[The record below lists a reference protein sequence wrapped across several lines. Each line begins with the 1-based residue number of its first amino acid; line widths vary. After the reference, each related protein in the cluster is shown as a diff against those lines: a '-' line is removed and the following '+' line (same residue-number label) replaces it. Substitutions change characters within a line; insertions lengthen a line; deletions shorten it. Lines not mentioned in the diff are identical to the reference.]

1 MRSRSVIL
9 ILVLLTSIFSISPA
23 VSNESF
29 KGAGSTFSANF
40 VDQCRVMY
48 AKQTG
53 NTLTYTPNGSGA
65 GRNFFNNK
73 LVDFAISDTPYSSA
87 DRGPAED
94 FIYVPLVSGPVAV
107 VYNLPEYKT
116 RLKLSK
122 EVLAKIFAGQIT
134 MWNDPQIQKL
144 NATKLPKLKITV
156 VYRSDGSGTS
166 EVFTSYLNSVAPEI
180 WNKPGSKTFVTVF
193 PGNINDYIGYYQGV
207 NGSTQIAFTQ
217 ATLPGS
223 ISYNEVSYVRGMQSA
238 LIENEAGRFMAPTIN
253 AASSFLSSLK
263 FNKDGTAILNYRN
276 PSKTSY
282 NISTFAYGIAY
293 INTGEKA
300 TVLKD
305 FLTFA
310 VTKCNKI
317 EGYASISGNALK
329 AAKTQIAKINK

>member
-1 MRSRSVIL
+1 MRSKYIIL
-9 ILVLLTSIFSISPA
+9 ILALFASIFSISPA

-40 VDQCRVMY
+40 VDQCRVLY
-48 AKQTG
+48 GKQTG

-87 DRGPAED
+87 DRKPAED
-94 FIYVPLVSGPVAV
+94 FVYVPLVSGPIAV
-107 VYNLPEYKT
+107 VYNLPQYKT

-166 EVFTSYLNSVAPEI
+166 EVFTSYLNSIAPEI
-180 WNKPGSKTFVTVF
+180 WTKPGNKTFVTVF

-223 ISYNEVSYVRGMQSA
+223 IAYNEVSYVRGMQSA
-238 LIENEAGRFMAPTIN
+238 LIENESGRFMGPTIN

-263 FNKDGTAILNYRN
+263 FNQDGTAILNYRN

-293 INTGEKA
+293 VNTGEKA
-300 TVLKD
+300 KVLKD

-310 VTKCNKI
+310 VIKCNKI
-317 EGYASISGNALK
+317 DGYAPISGNALK
-329 AAKTQIAKINK
+329 TAKSQISKIK